1 MLHHP
6 LKQAI
11 VRDAPPPIPCL
22 ESLPALLHR
31 IYARRGIVSPNQLDL
46 SLQQLPD
53 PRHLAGMPEMTRI
66 LADAIAKDQR
76 VLVIG
81 DYDADGATA
90 TAVALLGLRAL
101 GLRHI
106 DYLVPNRFEYGY
118 GLTPEIV
125 TLAKDRSPDIL
136 LTVDN
141 GISSHEGVAA
151 AQNAG
156 IKVLI
161 TDHHLPGE
169 TLPAADAIVNPNL
182 VGDPFPSKALSG
194 VGVLFYVLLGL
205 RQTLRA
211 QGYFEH
217 TGRPEPQLGQLL
229 DFVALGT
236 VADVVGLDQ
245 TNRILV
251 RQGLRRIQSDQ
262 AHPGIRALI
271 AVAGKKAAELSA
283 QDLGFTLG
291 PRLNA
296 AGRLD
301 DMSLGIECLIASS
314 EEAARPMAE
323 ALSTLNQ
330 ERRVIE
336 QQMRDEAL
344 QQIERL
350 TPLED
355 NQPILCLFQASW
367 HQGVVGIVASRIK
380 DRTHRPVIAFAI
392 NELNPN
398 ELKGSA
404 RSVPGVHIRDLLAD
418 VATRHPGLITRYGG
432 HAMAAGLSL
441 PHAALARFSAAVIEE
456 MQRRSDDQVTAIALQ
471 SDGSLS
477 ADQISLSTAELL
489 FEAGPWGQGFPEPLF
504 DGDFEV
510 MDQRIVGEHHLKLT
524 LRPEGG
530 GSPVDAIAFNVEN
543 PGAWLRSRNLKIAYR
558 LDINRFRGRKS
569 VQLRIEYMTPRLVS
583 ASTPQGL

>member
-11 VRDAPPPIPCL
+11 VRASPEPAPSL
-22 ESLPALLHR
+22 GSLPPLLSR
-31 IYARRGIVSPNQLDL
+31 IYVHRGIGSARELDL
-46 SLQQLPD
+46 SLGQLPD
-53 PRHLAGMPEMTRI
+53 PRRLSGMAAMTEI
-66 LADAIAKDQR
+66 LVDAIVKDQR
-76 VLVIG
+76 ILVIG

-101 GLRHI
+101 GLRQI

-125 TLAKDRSPDIL
+125 RLAQDRTPDIL

-151 AQNAG
+151 ARNAG

-182 VGDPFPSKALSG
+182 EGDPFPSKALSG

-205 RQTLRA
+205 RQTLRSR
-211 QGYFEH
+211 GYFEAA
-217 TGRPEPQLGQLL
+217 GRAEPQLGQLL

-245 TNRILV
+245 TNRILI
-251 RQGLRRIQSDQ
+251 RQGLRRIQGNQ

-271 AVAGKKAAELSA
+271 AVAGKKASELSA

-301 DMSLGIECLIASS
+301 DMALGIECLIAGS
-314 EEAARPMAE
+314 EEAAHPMAE
-323 ALSTLNQ
+323 ALSSLNQ

-336 QQMRDEAL
+336 QHMRDEAF
-344 QQIERL
+344 QQMDRL
-350 TPLED
+350 TLLDED
-355 NQPILCLFQASW
+355 QPVLCLFQESW

-380 DRTHRPVIAFAI
+380 DRTHRPVIAFAV
-392 NELNPN
+392 NELNPG

-404 RSVPGVHIRDLLAD
+404 RSVPGVHIRDVLAD

-441 PHAALARFSAAVIEE
+441 PHAELTRFTLAVIEE
-456 MQRRSDDQVTAIALQ
+456 MRRRGDDQVTAIALH
-471 SDGSLS
+471 SDGALP

-510 MDQRIVGEHHLKLT
+510 LDQRIVGERHLKLT
-524 LRPEGG
+524 LRPEEGG
-530 GSPVDAIAFNVEN
+530 TPVDAIAFNVEN
-543 PGAWLRSRNLKIAYR
+543 PGAWLRTRRLKMAYR

-569 VQLRIEYMTPRLVS
+569 VQLRIEYMESRSP
-583 ASTPQGL
+583 

>member
-1 MLHHP
+1 MHALG
-6 LKQAI
+6 
-11 VRDAPPPIPCL
+11 
-22 ESLPALLHR
+22 SLPPLLSR
-31 IYARRGIVSPNQLDL
+31 IYAHRGIGAPNELDL
-46 SLQQLPD
+46 SLGQLPD
-53 PRHLAGMPEMTRI
+53 PQLLSGMATMTGI
-66 LADAIAKDQR
+66 LVDAILSDQR
-76 VLVIG
+76 ILVIG

-90 TAVALLGLRAL
+90 TAVALLGLQSL

-125 TLAKDRSPDIL
+125 SLAMERSPDIL

-151 AQNAG
+151 ARKAG

-169 TLPAADAIVNPNL
+169 VLPAADAIVNPNL
-182 VGDPFPSKALSG
+182 AGDPFPSKALSG

-211 QGYFEH
+211 KSYFEGA
-217 TGRPEPQLGQLL
+217 GRAEPQLGQLL

-236 VADVVGLDQ
+236 VADVVALDQ
-245 TNRILV
+245 TNRILI
-251 RQGLRRIQSDQ
+251 RQGLRRIQCDQ

-271 AVAGKKAAELSA
+271 AVAGKKASELSA

-301 DMSLGIECLIASS
+301 DMALGIECLIASS
-314 EEAARPMAE
+314 EESARPMAE
-323 ALSTLNQ
+323 ALSSLNQ

-336 QQMRDEAL
+336 QHMRDEAF
-344 QQIERL
+344 QQMDRL
-350 TPLED
+350 TLLDED
-355 NQPILCLFQASW
+355 QPVLCLFQESW

-380 DRTHRPVIAFAI
+380 DRTHRPVIAFAV
-392 NELNPN
+392 NELNPS

-404 RSVPGVHIRDLLAD
+404 RSVPGVHIRDVLAD

-441 PHAALARFSAAVIEE
+441 PHAELARFTAAVIEE
-456 MQRRSDDQVTAIALQ
+456 MRRRGDDQVTAIALH
-471 SDGSLS
+471 SDGALPT
-477 ADQISLSTAELL
+477 DQISLPTAELL

-504 DGDFEV
+504 DGEFEV
-510 MDQRIVGEHHLKLT
+510 LDQRIVGERHLKLT

-530 GSPVDAIAFNVEN
+530 GASVDAIAFNVEN
-543 PGAWLRSRNLKIAYR
+543 PGAWLRTRMLKMAYR
-558 LDINRFRGRKS
+558 LDINRFRGRKT
-569 VQLRIEYMTPRLVS
+569 VQLRIEYMESRG
-583 ASTPQGL
+583 A

>member
-6 LKQAI
+6 LKQSI
-11 VRDAPPPIPCL
+11 VRPSPAPL
-22 ESLPALLHR
+22 NSLGSLPPLLSR
-31 IYARRGIVSPNQLDL
+31 IYSHRGIGVSSELDL
-46 SLQQLPD
+46 SLGKLPD
-53 PRHLAGMPEMTRI
+53 PRLLSGMGAMTAI
-66 LADAIAKDQR
+66 LTDAILKNLR
-76 VLVIG
+76 ILVIG

-90 TAVALLGLRAL
+90 TAVALLGLRSL

-125 TLAKDRSPDIL
+125 SLAGERKPDIL

-151 AQNAG
+151 ARKAG

-169 TLPAADAIVNPNL
+169 DLPAADAIVNPNL
-182 VGDPFPSKALSG
+182 VGDSFPSKALSG

-205 RQTLRA
+205 RQTLRSM
-211 QGYFEH
+211 GYFEDS
-217 TGRPEPQLGQLL
+217 GQKEPQLGHLL

-251 RQGLRRIQSDQ
+251 RQGLRRIQCDQ

-271 AVAGKKAAELSA
+271 AVAGKKASELSA

-301 DMSLGIECLIASS
+301 DMALGIECLIATS

-336 QQMRDEAL
+336 QSMRNEAF
-344 QQIERL
+344 QQLDRL
-350 TPLED
+350 TLADED
-355 NQPILCLFQASW
+355 QPVLCLFQASW

-392 NELNPN
+392 NELNPS

-404 RSVPGVHIRDLLAD
+404 RSVPGVHIRDVLAD
-418 VATRHPGLITRYGG
+418 VATRYPGLVTRYGG

-441 PHAALARFSAAVIEE
+441 PRSELERFTSAVIDE
-456 MQRRSDDQVTAIALQ
+456 MRRRGDDRMTAIALQ
-471 SDGSLS
+471 SDGALT
-477 ADQISLSTAELL
+477 ADQISLPTAELL

-504 DGDFEV
+504 DGNFEV
-510 MDQRIVGEHHLKLT
+510 LDQRIVGERHLKLT

-530 GSPVDAIAFNVEN
+530 GVPVDAIAFNVEN
-543 PGAWLRSRNLKIAYR
+543 PGAWLRARMLKLAYR
-558 LDINRFRGRKS
+558 LDINHFRGRKS
-569 VQLRIEYMTPRLVS
+569 VQLRIEYMESRSL
-583 ASTPQGL
+583 

>member
-11 VRDAPPPIPCL
+11 VRARPESAQNLD
-22 ESLPALLHR
+22 SLPPLLGR
-31 IYARRGIVSPNQLDL
+31 IYGNRGVRECRELDL
-46 SLQQLPD
+46 SAGRLPD
-53 PRHLAGMPEMTRI
+53 PRLLSGMTAMTEI
-66 LADAIAKDQR
+66 LADAIRNDLR
-76 VLVIG
+76 ILVIG

-101 GLRHI
+101 GHRHI

-125 TLAKDRSPDIL
+125 SLAHERSPDIL

-151 AQNAG
+151 ARKAG
-156 IKVLI
+156 MKVLI
-161 TDHHLPGE
+161 TDHHLPGDE
-169 TLPAADAIVNPNL
+169 LPAADAIVNPNL
-182 VGDPFPSKALSG
+182 NDDRFPSKALSG

-205 RQTLRA
+205 RQTLRS
-211 QGYFEH
+211 QGYFQES
-217 TGRPEPQLGQLL
+217 GRSEPQLGHLL
-229 DFVALGT
+229 DLVALGT
-236 VADVVGLDQ
+236 VADVVALDQ

-271 AVAGKKAAELSA
+271 TVAGKKAAELSA

-301 DMSLGIECLIASS
+301 DMALGIECLIATS
-314 EEAARPMAE
+314 EEAAQPMAE

-336 QQMRDEAL
+336 QHMRDEAFR
-344 QQIERL
+344 QMDSL
-350 TPLED
+350 THLDEE
-355 NQPILCLFQASW
+355 QPILCLFQDSW

-380 DRTHRPVIAFAI
+380 DRTHRPVIAFAV
-392 NELNPN
+392 NELNPT

-404 RSVPGVHIRDLLAD
+404 RSVSGIHIRDVLAD

-441 PHAALARFSAAVIEE
+441 PHAELARFAAAVIEE
-456 MQRRSDDQVTAIALQ
+456 MRRRGDDKVSAIAIH
-471 SDGSLS
+471 SDGTLA
-477 ADQISLSTAELL
+477 ADQISLSTAEQI

-510 MDQRIVGEHHLKLT
+510 LDQRIVGERHLKLT
-524 LRPEGG
+524 LRPNGG
-530 GSPVDAIAFNVEN
+530 EVPVDAIAFNVEN
-543 PGAWLRSRNLKIAYR
+543 PGSWLRCRTLKMAYR

-569 VQLRIEYMTPRLVS
+569 VQLRIEYMES
-583 ASTPQGL
+583 SGA

>member
-11 VRDAPPPIPCL
+11 VRATPAPQSAL
-22 ESLPALLHR
+22 GSLPPLLSR
-31 IYARRGIVSPNQLDL
+31 IYSQRGVRSASELDL
-46 SLQQLPD
+46 SFGKLPD
-53 PRHLAGMPEMTRI
+53 PRLLTGMATMTHI
-66 LADAIAKDQR
+66 LADAILR
-76 VLVIG
+76 NLRILVIG

-90 TAVALLGLRAL
+90 TAVALLGLRSL
-101 GLRHI
+101 GLRQI

-125 TLAKDRSPDIL
+125 SLAQERTPDIL

-151 AQNAG
+151 ARKAG
-156 IKVLI
+156 MKVLI
-161 TDHHLPGE
+161 TDHHLPGAV
-169 TLPAADAIVNPNL
+169 LPEADAIVNPNQL
-182 VGDPFPSKALSG
+182 EDPFPSKALSG

-211 QGYFEH
+211 QGFFEEA
-217 TGRPEPQLGQLL
+217 GRSEPQLGQFL

-251 RQGLRRIQSDQ
+251 RQGLRRIQREQ

-271 AVAGKKAAELSA
+271 AVAGKKASELSA

-301 DMSLGIECLIASS
+301 DMALGIECLIAAS

-336 QQMRDEAL
+336 QSMRDEAF
-344 QQIERL
+344 QQLDRL
-350 TPLED
+350 TLRDEDQPL
-355 NQPILCLFQASW
+355 LCLFEESW

-392 NELNPN
+392 NELNPS

-404 RSVPGVHIRDLLAD
+404 RSVPGVHIRDVLAD
-418 VATRHPGLITRYGG
+418 VATRHPGLVTRYGG

-441 PHAALARFSAAVIEE
+441 PRAELKRFTTAMIDE
-456 MQRRSDDQVTAIALQ
+456 MRRRGDDQVSAIALH
-471 SDGSLS
+471 SDGAL
-477 ADQISLSTAELL
+477 AAYQISLPTAELL

-510 MDQRIVGEHHLKLT
+510 LDQRIVGERHLKLT

-530 GSPVDAIAFNVEN
+530 EIPVDAIAFNVEN
-543 PGAWLRSRNLKIAYR
+543 PGAWLRARMLKVAYR

-569 VQLRIEYMTPRLVS
+569 IQLRIEYMATAGP
-583 ASTPQGL
+583 